1 MAFDFSHLRVL
12 IVDDNEFMHEIMREL
27 LLSLEFSPE
36 NLKFATDGEQAL
48 QILQQNPLDLIV
60 CDLNMKPMNGKE
72 FTSRVRREENSPN
85 PFIPIVI
92 CTGHAEAN
100 HILDA
105 RDCGANEILRKPV
118 NAQSVYSRIRAIIE
132 SPRPY
137 VRTETFV
144 GPDRRRQDLPFSGA
158 DRRMSTQ
165 EIG

>member
-27 LLSLEFSPE
+27 LQALEFSPE
-36 NLKFATDGEQAL
+36 KLKFATDGEQAL
-48 QILQQNPLDLIV
+48 KILQQTPLDLIV
-60 CDLNMKPMNGKE
+60 CDLNMKPMNGKD
-72 FTSRVRREENSPN
+72 FTSHVRREETSPN

-100 HILDA
+100 HIVDA

-118 NAQSVYSRIRAIIE
+118 SARSIYGRIRSIIE

-144 GPDRRRQDLPFSGA
+144 GPDRRRQDLPFHGT
-158 DRRMSTQ
+158 DRRMSTAV
-165 EIG
+165 IG

>member
-1 MAFDFSHLRVL
+1 MAFNFSHLRVL
-12 IVDDNEFMHEIMREL
+12 IVDDNDFMHEIMREL
-27 LLSLEFSPE
+27 LKALDFSAD

-48 QILQQNPLDLIV
+48 HILQHSPLDLVV

-118 NAQSVYSRIRAIIE
+118 NAQSIYSRIRAIIE

-144 GPDRRRQDLPFSGA
+144 GPDRRRQDLPYSGV
-158 DRRMSTQ
+158 DRRMSTA

>member
-12 IVDDNEFMHEIMREL
+12 VVDDNEFMHEIMHEL
-27 LLSLEFSPE
+27 LQALDFSAE
-36 NLKFATDGEQAL
+36 RLKFATDGEQAL
-48 QILQQNPLDLIV
+48 KLLQQHPIDLVV
-60 CDLNMKPMNGKE
+60 CDLNMRPMNGKD
-72 FTSRVRREENSPN
+72 FTSRVRRAENSPN

-118 NAQSVYSRIRAIIE
+118 SARSIYSRIRAIIE

-137 VRTETFV
+137 VRTGSFI
-144 GPDRRRQDLPFSGA
+144 GPDRRRQDVPYSGL
-158 DRRMSTQ
+158 DRRMSTA

>member
-1 MAFDFSHLRVL
+1 MAFDFSNLRVL

-27 LLSLEFSPE
+27 LQALDFSLEK
-36 NLKFATDGEQAL
+36 LQFATDGEHAL
-48 QILQQNPLDLIV
+48 QMLQQIPIDLVV
-60 CDLNMKPMNGKE
+60 CDLNMKPMNGKD
-72 FTSRVRREENSPN
+72 FTTSVRRQEDSPN

-118 NAQSVYSRIRAIIE
+118 SAQSIYSRIRAIVE
-132 SPRPY
+132 SPRAY
-137 VRTETFV
+137 VRTDSFV
-144 GPDRRRQDLPFSGA
+144 GPDRRRQDVPYSGV
-158 DRRMSTQ
+158 DRRMSTA

>member
-27 LLSLEFSPE
+27 LQALDFSAE

-48 QILQQNPLDLIV
+48 QMLQQLPIDLIL
-60 CDLNMKPMNGKE
+60 CDLNMRPMNGKD
-72 FTSRVRREENSPN
+72 FTSQVRREENSPN

-92 CTGHAEAN
+92 CTGHAESN

-118 NAQSVYSRIRAIIE
+118 SARSIYGRIRAIIE

-144 GPDRRRQDLPFSGA
+144 GPDRRRQDMPFSGA
-158 DRRMSTQ
+158 DRRMSTAV
-165 EIG
+165 IG

>member
-12 IVDDNEFMHEIMREL
+12 VVDDNEFMHEIMHEL
-27 LLSLEFSPE
+27 LQALDFSAE
-36 NLKFATDGEQAL
+36 RLKFATDGEQAL
-48 QILQQNPLDLIV
+48 KMLQQHPIDLVV
-60 CDLNMKPMNGKE
+60 CDLNMRPMNGKD
-72 FTSRVRREENSPN
+72 FTSRVRRAENSPN

-118 NAQSVYSRIRAIIE
+118 SARSIYSRIRAIIE

-137 VRTETFV
+137 VRTGSFI
-144 GPDRRRQDLPFSGA
+144 GPDRRRQDVPYPGL
-158 DRRMSTQ
+158 DRRMSTA

>member
-1 MAFDFSHLRVL
+1 MAFDFSNLRVL

-27 LLSLEFSPE
+27 LQALDFSVE
-36 NLKFATDGEQAL
+36 KLKFATDGEQAL
-48 QILQQNPLDLIV
+48 EMLQQTPIDLIV
-60 CDLNMKPMNGKE
+60 CDLNMKPMNGKD
-72 FTSRVRREENSPN
+72 FTNSVRREESSPN

-92 CTGHAEAN
+92 CTGHAESN

-118 NAQSVYSRIRAIIE
+118 NAQSIYSRIRAIVE

-137 VRTETFV
+137 VRTESFV
-144 GPDRRRQDLPFSGA
+144 GPDRRRRDVPYSGV
-158 DRRMSTQ
+158 DRRMSTA